1 MATNELERSAEAS
14 IGKNRTLFERICMYV
29 PFYRGYKQKNLRRDE
44 DRAIRGVVAKVLE
57 ACKNDL
63 ANAARATLGDVDAMR
78 DMERIRSKVD
88 RYCSDVKKSVNGYSG
103 VHATVKILESELD
116 RVIEWDAHL
125 IDDVELLKQQTE
137 AMLANID
144 NGQPIKGNM
153 RTIEQTV
160 DDLINTY
167 RERDNLLKNL
177 NEED

>member
-1 MATNELERSAEAS
+1 MANELERSAEES
-14 IGKNRTLFERICMYV
+14 IAKNRTLVERICMYV
-29 PFYRGYKQKNLRRDE
+29 PFYRGYKQKELRRDE
-44 DRAIRGVVAKVLE
+44 DRAIRDVVAKVLE

-63 ANAARATLGDVDAMR
+63 ANAARATVGDLDAMR

-103 VHATVKILESELD
+103 VHASIKILESELD
-116 RVIEWDAHL
+116 RVIAWDAQL
-125 IDDVELLKQQTE
+125 IDDVQMLKQQTE
-137 AMLANID
+137 NMLANID
-144 NGQPIKGNM
+144 NNLPIRSEM

-167 RERDNLLKNL
+167 RERDNIMKNL

>member
-1 MATNELERSAEAS
+1 MGNALENSAEAS
-14 IGKNRTLFERICMYV
+14 IGKNRTLIERIQMYI
-29 PFYRGYKQKNLRRDE
+29 PLYRGYKQKNLRRDE

-63 ANAARATLGDVDAMR
+63 ANAARATVGDLDAMR
-78 DMERIRSKVD
+78 DMERIRAKVD
-88 RYCSDVKKSVNGYSG
+88 RYCIDVKKSVNGYSG

-125 IDDVELLKQQTE
+125 IDDAELLKEQTE
-137 AMLANID
+137 ALLANID
-144 NGQPIKGNM
+144 SGQPFKGNM
-153 RTIEQTV
+153 RTIEQAV

-167 RERDNLLKNL
+167 RERDNIMKNL